1 MDETEEILKESIPI
15 EDNEL
20 EGNSWLKSENSVLE
34 NETNFNLDEVLDEG
48 NPTPI
53 LDADASLNIVDE
65 EESQADLDMNK
76 WLADDSE
83 SVDVSLDTSDNSE
96 SIISLDVEPERADSI
111 SNIVSEEEMPNQSSV
126 DLDEQTASF
135 ANDMPA
141 AELAGTE
148 WLADTTA
155 ENSTDD
161 IAENNIEDIEPEIDS
176 DKNVLDS
183 GGGWLAQEQEVVSE
197 NDDKVF
203 DEMDISSDED
213 SRQSEN
219 EGESFSSNSWLA
231 EDKAEEN
238 PELEPKD
245 ISLSGVD
252 ALSEDFEAAPME
264 DGDENSKS
272 SWLNP
277 SEDHVA
283 FLEDENVSEETL
295 LASEEAEPDEMHL
308 GEENT
313 AENADLSLSATSG
326 TTSEASVVAPLFD
339 DNISSSENSNAN
351 FLRWY
356 SGTLHDEMFEI
367 SKNDMPE
374 AIVGTDEKQIIHI
387 NVGYETYGWLVEF
400 SNDIMMSLEDVRRY
414 QIKNGSLPG
423 SDGVIRYGQKRCTF
437 SGISRILIYESV
449 RYFSYGS

>member
-1 MDETEEILKESIPI
+1 MTRKHDI
-15 EDNEL
+15 
-20 EGNSWLKSENSVLE
+20 
-34 NETNFNLDEVLDEG
+34 FFH
-48 NPTPI
+48 
-53 LDADASLNIVDE
+53 
-65 EESQADLDMNK
+65 
-76 WLADDSE
+76 
-83 SVDVSLDTSDNSE
+83 
-96 SIISLDVEPERADSI
+96 
-111 SNIVSEEEMPNQSSV
+111 MP
-126 DLDEQTASF
+126 
-135 ANDMPA
+135 
-141 AELAGTE
+141 
-148 WLADTTA
+148 
-155 ENSTDD
+155 
-161 IAENNIEDIEPEIDS
+161 
-176 DKNVLDS
+176 
-183 GGGWLAQEQEVVSE
+183 
-197 NDDKVF
+197 
-203 DEMDISSDED
+203 
-213 SRQSEN
+213 
-219 EGESFSSNSWLA
+219 
-231 EDKAEEN
+231 EDKLNRSWQQGQKIMELYAE
-238 PELEPKD
+238 
-245 ISLSGVD
+245 GVD
-252 ALSEDFEAAPME
+252 ALNEDFEAAPME

-283 FLEDENVSEETL
+283 FSEDENVSEETL
-295 LASEEAEPDEMHL
+295 LASEEAEPDDMHL

-313 AENADLSLSATSG
+313 AENADLSLSETSG

-339 DNISSSENSNAN
+339 DNISSCENPNAN

-387 NVGYETYGWLVEF
+387 NVGYESYGWLVEF